1 MKTRSLIALVAAF
14 SLLASPGVLPARADD
29 AELAEGIRQAQQG
42 EFDSAVVTLDRAAR
56 RLAAARAPGAE
67 IARAHV
73 YLAVAQIGLAQEAKA
88 KAAFVEARR
97 QDPSLRLDAKEFPP
111 RIVQAYEAALRE
123 AGLSVPPPPPPPPTT
138 AEKKGGGGK
147 ALWVVLG
154 AGAAAGGAA
163 IALGGGGSEPPS
175 QTTPP
180 ATIPQVAGRWVGAGG
195 SDGQIFTAG
204 GCNQQNS
211 VRLDLTQSGGTFSG
225 SGDFVVLQ
233 ASCSPGAIGATARHQ
248 VAGTVDNQGNITLR
262 FPSGPYPN
270 ELWTGSLN
278 GAGTRMQGTV
288 TGIPNI
294 GSGTWAV
301 TRQ

>member
-1 MKTRSLIALVAAF
+1 MKTRSLIAVVAAI
-14 SLLASPGVLPARADD
+14 SVLASPGALPARADD

-42 EFDSAVVTLDRAAR
+42 EFDTAAVTLDRAAR
-56 RLAAARAPGAE
+56 RLAAAKAPGAQV
-67 IARAHV
+67 ARAYV
-73 YLAVAQIGLAQEAKA
+73 YLAVAQIGLSQEAKA
-88 KAAFVEARR
+88 KTSFVEARR

-123 AGLSVPPPPPPPPTT
+123 AGLSVPPPPPAPAT
-138 AEKKGGGGK
+138 AEKKGGGSK

-163 IALGGGGSEPPS
+163 IALGGGGSDPS
-175 QTTPP
+175 AQPTPP
-180 ATIPQVAGRWVGAGG
+180 PIPQVAGRWVGDGG

-211 VRLDLTQSGGTFSG
+211 VDLQLTQSGGTLSG
-225 SGDFVVLQ
+225 NADFRVLR
-233 ASCSPGAIGATARHQ
+233 ASCSPENVGVTVRHQ
-248 VAGTVDNQGNITLR
+248 VAGTIDNQGNVTIR

-270 ELWTGSLN
+270 ELWSGSVN

-301 TRQ
+301 NKQ

>member
-1 MKTRSLIALVAAF
+1 MKTRSLIAL
-14 SLLASPGVLPARADD
+14 LASFSVLAGPGVLPARADD

-42 EFDSAVVTLDRAAR
+42 EFDTAAVTLDRAAR
-56 RLAAARAPGAE
+56 RLAAAKAPGTE
-67 IARAHV
+67 IARAYV
-73 YLAVAQIGLAQEAKA
+73 YLAVAQVGLSQEAKA
-88 KAAFVEARR
+88 KTSFVEARR

-123 AGLSVPPPPPPPPTT
+123 AGLSVPPPPPAPAT
-138 AEKKGGGGK
+138 AEKKGGGSK

-163 IALGGGGSEPPS
+163 IALGGGGSDPS
-175 QTTPP
+175 AQPTPP
-180 ATIPQVAGRWVGAGG
+180 PIPQVAGRWVGDGS

-211 VRLDLTQSGGTFSG
+211 VVLQLTQSGGTFSG
-225 SGDFVVLQ
+225 NGDFRVLR
-233 ASCSPGAIGATARHQ
+233 ASCSPENVGATVRHE
-248 VAGTVDNQGNITLR
+248 VAGTIDNQGNVTIR

-270 ELWTGSLN
+270 ELWSGSVN
-278 GAGTRMQGTV
+278 GAGTRMQGTI

-301 TRQ
+301 NKQ

>member
-1 MKTRSLIALVAAF
+1 MKTRSLIAL
-14 SLLASPGVLPARADD
+14 LASFSVLAGPGVLPARADD

-42 EFDSAVVTLDRAAR
+42 EFDTAAVTLDRAAR
-56 RLAAARAPGAE
+56 RLAAAKAPGTE
-67 IARAHV
+67 IARAYV
-73 YLAVAQIGLAQEAKA
+73 YLAVAQVGLSQEAKA
-88 KAAFVEARR
+88 KTSFVEARR

-123 AGLSVPPPPPPPPTT
+123 AGLSVPAPPPAPAT
-138 AEKKGGGGK
+138 AEKKGGGGGK

-163 IALGGGGSEPPS
+163 IA
-175 QTTPP
+175 
-180 ATIPQVAGRWVGAGG
+180 QVAGRWVGDGS

-211 VRLDLTQSGGTFSG
+211 VVLQLTQSGGTFSG
-225 SGDFVVLQ
+225 NGDFRVLR
-233 ASCSPGAIGATARHQ
+233 ASCSPENVGATVRHE
-248 VAGTVDNQGNITLR
+248 VAGTIDNQGNVTIR

-270 ELWTGSLN
+270 ELWSGSVN
-278 GAGTRMQGTV
+278 GAGTRMQGTI

-301 TRQ
+301 NKQ